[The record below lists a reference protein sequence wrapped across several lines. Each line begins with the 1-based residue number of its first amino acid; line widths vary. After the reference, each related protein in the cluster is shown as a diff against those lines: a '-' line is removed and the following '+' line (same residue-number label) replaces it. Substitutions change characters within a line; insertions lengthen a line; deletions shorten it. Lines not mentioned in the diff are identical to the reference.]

1 MAEDNITD
9 KNTLKSWFKRGLKPL
24 ELQFHAWM
32 DSYWHKSES
41 IPTSSIENLETT
53 LNSKAESSSVEVITK
68 EIGEITKGIDEH
80 INDTGMHKTEKEQS
94 KLDNLADNPDATYA
108 SKDELGGVE
117 PVIFY
122 ATYTDN
128 ADKTI
133 RRYQMSTNQK
143 AKMVE
148 YFEEGKTSPVILQV
162 SPVDDAT
169 QYENYVMTTQ
179 RSVGNERIFYFVRIG
194 SPLTF
199 TSNCLHRIQ
208 MRYNQLP
215 SGASTSVAIVG
226 GDLKFGESEYKNT
239 RYMGIE
245 DGYDMNT
252 FTQSGGI
259 VAMVRPATEEIAAI
273 SGLNVP
279 EGFTMMNGY
288 VLTDSAGCTQVI
300 SDAVL
305 KKTVMRSKLMNGEW
319 TDWGEVITKTNE
331 TIVFH
336 ATYSTVDGVKKYVFD
351 SSQFT
356 EYASYFDNVK
366 TNPVILDCRASD
378 NTHPETEIYALEKVE
393 SDATVHRMYF
403 IAIESGVI
411 KRIRLQG
418 SKLSSGGWLSVINI
432 YENIYPF
439 SESEYQHNRYITM
452 ESYDMNN
459 MIESGGISGYSDNEI
474 IGTNIPKGFTDF
486 YGYVLSNNGGGGRKS
501 RCCTQVVTDMILQK
515 TMIRSSVP
523 TDDYRSVVWLPWKE
537 LGGNASDIHVVA
549 EYPTDLSGYADG
561 SIFIKQQAS

>member
-1 MAEDNITD
+1 MEITD

-24 ELQFHAWM
+24 EVQFHAWM

-41 IPTSSIENLETT
+41 IPTSSIENLENT
-53 LNSKAESSSVEVITK
+53 LNSKAESTSVEVITK

-80 INDTGMHKTEKEQS
+80 INDTGKHKTEKEQG

-128 ADKTI
+128 AETKNRWYSISIDQ
-133 RRYQMSTNQK
+133 RERL
-143 AKMVE
+143 VE
-148 YFEEGKTSPVILQV
+148 YFNEGKTAPVILQV
-162 SPVDDAT
+162 TSSEDT
-169 QYENYVMTTQ
+169 TEFEKYIMTEQ
-179 RSVGNERIFYFVRIG
+179 KLQGIERSLIFVSIG
-194 SPLTF
+194 SPSTNVL
-199 TSNCLHRIQ
+199 SCIHRIKLRFIQ
-208 MRYNQLP
+208 MS
-215 SGASTSVAIVG
+215 SGAITAFSVTG
-226 GDLKFGESEYKNT
+226 SDLNFGESEYKMT
-239 RYMGIE
+239 RYAGVE

-259 VAMVRPATEEIAAI
+259 VAFVRPATGELTAI
-273 SGLNVP
+273 SGMNIP

-300 SDAVL
+300 SDAIL

-319 TDWGEVITKTNE
+319 TDWGEVITKSNE

-336 ATYSTVDGVKKYVFD
+336 ATYSTVNGVKKYVFD
-351 SSQFT
+351 SNQFT
-356 EYASYFDNVK
+356 EFASYFDNVK

-378 NTHPETEIYALEKVE
+378 NTLPETEIYALEKAEYDNNVR
-393 SDATVHRMYF
+393 RMYF
-403 IAIESGVI
+403 IAIEPGVI

-418 SKLSSGGWLSVINI
+418 SKVSSGGWFSVINI
-432 YENIYPF
+432 TEYIYPF
-439 SESEYQHNRYITM
+439 SESEYQYNRYITL

-459 MIESGGISGYSDNEI
+459 MIESGGISGCSDNET
-474 IGTNIPKGFTDF
+474 IGTNIPEGFTDF
-486 YGYVLSNNGGGGRKS
+486 YGYVLSNDGCGRKS
-501 RCCTQVVTDMILQK
+501 KCCTQVVTDMILRK

-523 TDDYRSVVWLPWKE
+523 TEDYRSVVWLPWKE
-537 LGGNASDIHVVA
+537 LGVNTEIHVVT
-549 EYPTDLSGYADG
+549 EYPTDLTTYADG
-561 SIFIKQQAS
+561 SIFIKQEA

>member
-1 MAEDNITD
+1 MAADNITD

-24 ELQFHAWM
+24 EVQFHAWM

-41 IPTSSIENLETT
+41 IPTSSIENLENT

-68 EIGEITKGIDEH
+68 KIGEITKGIDEH
-80 INDTGMHKTEKEQS
+80 INDIGKHKTKKEQG

-122 ATYTDN
+122 ATYTGN
-128 ADKTI
+128 AGTKN
-133 RRYQMSTNQK
+133 RRYSISIDQRERLVK
-143 AKMVE
+143 
-148 YFEEGKTSPVILQV
+148 YFNEGKTAPVILQV
-162 SPVDDAT
+162 TSSEDTAELEK
-169 QYENYVMTTQ
+169 YIMTEQ
-179 RSVGNERIFYFVRIG
+179 KIQGLERSMIFVSIG
-194 SPLTF
+194 SPLTNVL
-199 TSNCLHRIQ
+199 SCIHRIKLRFIQ
-208 MRYNQLP
+208 TS
-215 SGASTSVAIVG
+215 SGTTTALSIAGS
-226 GDLKFGESEYKNT
+226 DLNFGESEYKKT

-351 SSQFT
+351 SSQNG
-356 EYASYFDNVK
+356 EYVSYFELGK
-366 TNPVILDCRASD
+366 TNPVILKCEASD
-378 NTHPETEIYALEKVE
+378 DTMPSMEVYSLENTMINKTWHEMHFVGIDSDFISRIYLRG
-393 SDATVHRMYF
+393 T
-403 IAIESGVI
+403 
-411 KRIRLQG
+411 
-418 SKLSSGGWLSVINI
+418 KLLGGGWLSSIAI
-432 YENIYPF
+432 YYNACAF
-439 SESEYQHNRYITM
+439 SDSEYKYDRYITE
-452 ESYDMNN
+452 ESYDMNDF
-459 MIESGGISGYSDNEI
+459 IESGGISAYTDEENGVV
-474 IGTNIPKGFTDF
+474 GTNIPEGFTDF
-486 YGYVLSNNGGGGRKS
+486 YGYVLRNDGGGRRS
-501 RCCTQVVTDMILQK
+501 ICCIQVITDMILQK

-523 TDDYRSVVWLPWKE
+523 AEDYRSVVWLPWKE
-537 LGGNASDIHVVA
+537 LGGNTEIHVVT
-549 EYPTDLSGYADG
+549 EYPTDLTTYADG

>member
-1 MAEDNITD
+1 MATDNITD

-24 ELQFHAWM
+24 EVQFHAWM

-68 EIGEITKGIDEH
+68 EIEEH
-80 INDTGMHKTEKEQS
+80 INDTGMHKTEKEQG

-133 RRYQMSTNQK
+133 RRYKMSTDQK

-148 YFEEGKTSPVILQV
+148 YFEEGKTAPVILQV

-208 MRYNQLP
+208 VRYNQLP
-215 SGASTSVAIVG
+215 SGASTPVAIVG
-226 GDLKFGESEYKNT
+226 SELNFGESEYKKT
-239 RYMGIE
+239 RYMGVE

-259 VAMVRPATEEIAAI
+259 AAFVRPATGELTAI
-273 SGLNVP
+273 SGMNIP

-288 VLTDSAGCTQVI
+288 VLADSTGCTQVI
-300 SDAVL
+300 SDALL

-319 TDWGEVITKTNE
+319 TDWGEVMTETNE

-351 SSQFT
+351 SSRNG
-356 EYASYFDNVK
+356 EYVSYFELGK
-366 TNPVILDCRASD
+366 TNPVILKCEASD
-378 NTHPETEIYALEKVE
+378 DTMPSMEVYSLENTMINKTWHEMHFVGIDSDFISRIYLRG
-393 SDATVHRMYF
+393 T
-403 IAIESGVI
+403 
-411 KRIRLQG
+411 
-418 SKLSSGGWLSVINI
+418 KLPSGGWLSSIAI
-432 YENIYPF
+432 YYNACAF
-439 SESEYQHNRYITM
+439 SDSEYKYDRYITE
-452 ESYDMNN
+452 ESYDMNDFF
-459 MIESGGISGYSDNEI
+459 ESGGISAYTDEENGVV
-474 IGTNIPKGFTDF
+474 GTNIPEGFTDF
-486 YGYVLSNNGGGGRKS
+486 YGYVLRNDGGGRRS
-501 RCCTQVVTDMILQK
+501 ICCTQVITDMILQK

-523 TDDYRSVVWLPWKE
+523 AEDYRSVVWLPWKE
-537 LGGNASDIHVVA
+537 LGGNASDIHIVA

-561 SIFIKQQAS
+561 SIFIKQEA

>member
-1 MAEDNITD
+1 MATDNITD

-24 ELQFHAWM
+24 EVQFHAWM

-80 INDTGMHKTEKEQS
+80 INDTGKHKTEKEQG
-94 KLDNLADNPDATYA
+94 KLDNLADNPDETYA

-128 ADKTI
+128 ADKTF

-148 YFEEGKTSPVILQV
+148 YFEEGKTAPVILQV

-194 SPLTF
+194 SPLTL

-208 MRYNQLP
+208 MRYSQLP
-215 SGASTSVAIVG
+215 SGISTPVIIAGS
-226 GDLKFGESEYKNT
+226 DFNFNESEYKMT
-239 RYMGIE
+239 RHMGMK

-259 VAMVRPATEEIAAI
+259 VAMVCPATEELAGVTGVNI
-273 SGLNVP
+273 P

-336 ATYSTVDGVKKYVFD
+336 ATYSTVNGVKKYVLD
-351 SSQFT
+351 SSQNG
-356 EYASYFDNVK
+356 EYVSYFELGK
-366 TNPVILDCRASD
+366 TNPVILKCEASD
-378 NTHPETEIYALEKVE
+378 DTMPSMEVYSLENTMINKTWHEMHFVGIDSDFISRIYLRG
-393 SDATVHRMYF
+393 T
-403 IAIESGVI
+403 
-411 KRIRLQG
+411 
-418 SKLSSGGWLSVINI
+418 KLLGGGWLSSIAI
-432 YENIYPF
+432 YYNACAF
-439 SESEYQHNRYITM
+439 SDSEYKYDRYITE
-452 ESYDMNN
+452 ESYDMNDF
-459 MIESGGISGYSDNEI
+459 IESGGISAYTDEENGVV
-474 IGTNIPKGFTDF
+474 GTNIPEGFTDF
-486 YGYVLSNNGGGGRKS
+486 YGYVLRNDGGGRRS
-501 RCCTQVVTDMILQK
+501 ICCTQVITDMILQK

-523 TDDYRSVVWLPWKE
+523 AEDYRSVVWLPWKE

-561 SIFIKQQAS
+561 SIFIKQEA